1 MGKFRFGQTTAIF
14 CLSLI
19 LMFPQFLLAAEG
31 ADNDVLW
38 TMFLNRLPLL
48 VLIGVWIYFMKNS
61 KTMGTWSYSEET
73 D

>member
-14 CLSLI
+14 CLVLT
-19 LMFPQFLLAAEG
+19 LAFPQFLLAAEG

-38 TMFLNRLPLL
+38 TMFLNWLPML
-48 VLIGVWIYFMKNS
+48 VLIGVWIYFIKYS
-61 KTMGTWSYSEET
+61 KTMRTWSYSEET